1 MTTNNFLLHFFVQDC
16 SKCVVFEGPGLFEF
30 VHKCFV
36 SVLFSENIYTS
47 LLIKSISLLLED
59 LGDHHLL
66 VAEQILRLFL
76 VEDDCDKFT
85 VVLKVVVVLDTED
98 VLDHNLFLLRKQAV
112 DVVMHLSLPNFI
124 SSSYYN
130 LSTSLFA
137 NT

>member
-1 MTTNNFLLHFFVQDC
+1 M
-16 SKCVVFEGPGLFEF
+16 
-30 VHKCFV
+30 
-36 SVLFSENIYTS
+36 
-47 LLIKSISLLLED
+47 LLED